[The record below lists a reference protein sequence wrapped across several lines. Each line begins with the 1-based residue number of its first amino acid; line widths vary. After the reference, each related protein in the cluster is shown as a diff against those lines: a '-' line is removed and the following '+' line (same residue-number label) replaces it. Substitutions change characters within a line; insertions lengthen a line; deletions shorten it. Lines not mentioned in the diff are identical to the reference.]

1 MTVFGD
7 DFYKH
12 FICLYSNLNINMANY
27 MCLRVKGDRFWLF
40 SPTPYPPTP
49 SNIKCV
55 YQYHTSRVVPTVV
68 QWYP

>member
-1 MTVFGD
+1 MTVIGD
-7 DFYKH
+7 DFYEH
-12 FICLYSNLNINMANY
+12 FKCLYSNLKIHRANY
-27 MCLRVKGDRFWLF
+27 MFLRVIGSVF
-40 SPTPYPPTP
+40 SPPSHIPLPP